1 MKVRIPNAAEWMLG
15 ASLIGMA
22 VIAGFLVVR
31 AFEPNPV
38 TFDSLDTVNSPKP
51 GELLFIEA
59 TVSRVEKDSCTN
71 GVQIDSRDAN
81 GVESR
86 LPVPTR
92 QVSGPFTRYAIVIPD
107 VTQPGPYDV
116 RVRET
121 VYCGNGPRI
130 SETPWMAFEVVR

>member
-1 MKVRIPNAAEWMLG
+1 MNRFPNAGEVMIGLT
-15 ASLIGMA
+15 LCGMA
-22 VIAGFLVVR
+22 ALGGVIVSRAMAPSPV
-31 AFEPNPV
+31 AFESVKITNA
-38 TFDSLDTVNSPKP
+38 PKP
-51 GELLFIEA
+51 GNLLIVEA
-59 TVSRVEKDSCTN
+59 TVSRVEKKDCTN

-107 VTQPGPYDV
+107 VTQPGPYEV

-121 VYCGNGPRI
+121 IYCDNGPRI
-130 SETPWMAFEVVR
+130 SETPWLAFEVVR

>member
-1 MKVRIPNAAEWMLG
+1 MKIRIPNAAEWMLV
-15 ASLIGMA
+15 ASLFGM
-22 VIAGFLVVR
+22 VIIAGFLIAR
-31 AFEPNPV
+31 SFEPNPV
-38 TFDSLDTVNSPKP
+38 AFESIDIVNSPKP
-51 GELLFIEA
+51 GELLFVEA

-92 QVSGPFTRYAIVIPD
+92 QVSGPFTRYAIVVPD
-107 VTQPGPYDV
+107 VTQPGPYEI

-121 VYCGNGPRI
+121 IYCDNGPRI
-130 SETPWMAFEVVR
+130 SETPWLAFEVVR